1 MKEVQVIQYEAVD
14 GQKFDDAKACVEHD
28 LALLDQLLATLTQ
41 AEIKTALRKVGLL
54 VRSDRLPPA
63 PPLPAETEAR
73 LRKPA
78 GHHGHAGA
86 GEDAPL
92 DPPAAKSAKEAA

>member
-1 MKEVQVIQYEAVD
+1 MKEVQITMYEAVD

-28 LALLDQLLATLTQ
+28 LALLDQLLGTLTQ

-54 VRSDRLPPA
+54 IRNDRAPPA

-78 GHHGHAGA
+78 GYSGHPGA

-92 DPPAAKSAKEAA
+92 NSPAPKSAKEAA